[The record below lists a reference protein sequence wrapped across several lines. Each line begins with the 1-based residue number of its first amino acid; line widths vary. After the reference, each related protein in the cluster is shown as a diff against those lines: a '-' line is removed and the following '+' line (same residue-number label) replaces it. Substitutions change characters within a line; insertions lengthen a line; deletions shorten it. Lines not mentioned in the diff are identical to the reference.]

1 MMKYVLILFLLIGCA
16 ENDNTYFPLTKI
28 KSWSYKIEIQPE
40 VEKKTIYKKVN
51 LSLGKKKL
59 EINGEKNTIYP
70 FLREDG
76 SIFFYNIEKD
86 GVFRKGFAFSRDN
99 KINIEKKRRVVL
111 PYPQNIG
118 QKWSVESKTYLIL
131 KRYPYY
137 DYRATTNFKINYEI
151 ISMDEIVST
160 PVGKFSDC
168 LLVRGEG
175 KTKFIGDS
183 EIGSI
188 QINIISEEWYAKG
201 IGLVKSN
208 RIEKTDSD
216 LFGTTKM
223 TQVLEDFKKN

>member
-1 MMKYVLILFLLIGCA
+1 MKYLLLLFFLTGCS
-16 ENDNTYFPLTKI
+16 ESNNTYFPLGEV
-28 KSWSYKIEIQPE
+28 KSWSYKVEIQPE

-59 EINGEKNTIYP
+59 EINGEKNIIYP

-76 SIFFYNIEKD
+76 SFFFYNIEKD
-86 GVFRKGFAFSRDN
+86 GVFRKGFAFSKDN

-151 ISMDEIVST
+151 ISMDETVST
-160 PVGKFSDC
+160 PVGKFSNC
-168 LLVRGEG
+168 LY
-175 KTKFIGDS
+175 I
-183 EIGSI
+183 
-188 QINIISEEWYAKG
+188 
-201 IGLVKSN
+201 
-208 RIEKTDSD
+208 
-216 LFGTTKM
+216 
-223 TQVLEDFKKN
+223 